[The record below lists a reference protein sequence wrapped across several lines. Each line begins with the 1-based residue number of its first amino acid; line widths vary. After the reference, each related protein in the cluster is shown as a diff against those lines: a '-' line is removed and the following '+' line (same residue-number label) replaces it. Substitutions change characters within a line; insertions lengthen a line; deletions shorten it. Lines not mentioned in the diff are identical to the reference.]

1 MEHLLLREQ
10 EAKFLQGERNVKPL
24 LPTLLFTIVVPG
36 TVAGLIPYLIQ
47 RNYDTLSLNLGPGQ
61 YLGILLIILGVI
73 VYLATA
79 GAFAIIGRG
88 TPAPI
93 RPTQKLV
100 IEGLHRYVRN
110 PMYLG
115 VLSVLLGDAL
125 WFQSGLILIYMAFIF
140 AMFNTFIWFYEEPTL
155 RRTYAE
161 DYIRYCES
169 TPRWIPRLKSD

>member
-1 MEHLLLREQ
+1 M
-10 EAKFLQGERNVKPL
+10 KPL
-24 LPTLLFTIVVPG
+24 LQTLLFTIVVPG

-47 RNYDTLSLNLGPGQ
+47 HNYEALSLNLGPGR
-61 YLGILLIILGVI
+61 YVGIPLIILGI
-73 VYLATA
+73 LIYLATA

-125 WFQSGLILIYMAFIF
+125 WFQSGLLLIYIAFFFAIFNAFILL
-140 AMFNTFIWFYEEPTL
+140 YEEPTL